1 MVSRIFFAINVLA
14 LLSLP
19 TGVLARGEAA
29 LFDQFKSVEV
39 TVFQG
44 VLLLEKL
51 VIESYQDNESVQ
63 GLNVIKNYDADGKVV
78 QAALVKA
85 DLTLDISNSDDTIQG
100 LNVFQSD
107 SKAKIYQLAI
117 VEGAVTMKSNNNS
130 GGIQAINVIT
140 GSMCN

>member
-29 LFDQFKSVEV
+29 LFDQFKSIDV

-44 VLLLEKL
+44 VLLLEEL
-51 VIESYQDNESVQ
+51 VIESHQDSGSIQ
-63 GLNVIKNYDADGKVV
+63 GLNVIKEYNADGNVV
-78 QAALVKA
+78 QAALVEA
-85 DLTLDISNSDDTIQG
+85 DLTLDVSNSDNTIQG
-100 LNVFQSD
+100 VNVFQSD
-107 SKAKIYQLAI
+107 SKARIAQIAI
-117 VEGAVTMKSNNNS
+117 VEGAVTMKSNNNN